1 MKPMDNYK
9 EVRTMKF
16 PGLTAR
22 VYIPDLT
29 AEERSRRM
37 KAIHNEAANLL
48 KEELKNA

>member
-1 MKPMDNYK
+1 MTADTYK
-9 EVRTMKF
+9 EVRTMEF

-37 KAIHNEAANLL
+37 KVIHNQATNLL
-48 KEELKNA
+48 KEEKQNA